1 MKGKRAKIQ
10 KMSKVLQSTRFKN
23 IDGYMWKRYASEKGC
38 PVLALAADQI
48 ENEEPRDSIR
58 TARSGKARSQSRWKH
73 CFGWCSSMLC
83 TAPIRNVET
92 VQSAVGDMSG
102 RAAYCFR
109 NETIL
114 VLVPSPRPSRAGCQP
129 AAHYDFDP
137 SRATHMGTPSRRP
150 DPGRAPESRY
160 RSRRPVAR
168 VPRRTA
174 VTGLFK

>member
-1 MKGKRAKIQ
+1 METLFWVVLFNVVYGKI
-10 KMSKVLQSTRFKN
+10 
-23 IDGYMWKRYASEKGC
+23 
-38 PVLALAADQI
+38 
-48 ENEEPRDSIR
+48 
-58 TARSGKARSQSRWKH
+58 
-73 CFGWCSSMLC
+73 
-83 TAPIRNVET
+83 PIRNVET